1 MGNIKTPFFLGK
13 ALQADLGAISK
24 LKNTA
29 CVYKVNLTD
38 HNGNI
43 IVIDWQNVSIGHA
56 SSDISFFLSRLSAD
70 GIEIS
75 KEKAI
80 PITLEQRQIL

>member
-13 ALQADLGAISK
+13 ALQADLEAISK

-38 HNGNI
+38 QQCVKI
-43 IVIDWQNVSIGHA
+43 I
-56 SSDISFFLSRLSAD
+56 
-70 GIEIS
+70 
-75 KEKAI
+75 K
-80 PITLEQRQIL
+80 